1 MSYIRNL
8 ETQIRNFLIFHEQNV
23 KSQAKKEFLRAL
35 RVFKNKPIILRIVL
49 HQNYCNKFLCLQ

>member
-35 RVFKNKPIILRIVL
+35 RVFKNKSI
-49 HQNYCNKFLCLQ
+49 HSSYCSSSELLQ